1 MNFDQ
6 ENINE
11 ENKIWEYNDDD
22 KKNEIDID
30 KNDSSDIDDS
40 KSQILDSFCED
51 GFTPKAEDIY
61 DLNLIKIIN
70 GKIITT
76 KTNITI
82 SKWFENFILFIVIV
96 NSITLIFNSPLQD
109 PNSKFGEAMSY
120 LDMVFTI
127 IFTIEATMK
136 IIAMGF
142 FSNGMPGING
152 YIMDGWNILDFW
164 IVVLS
169 LVDLIFTLST
179 DGNSTSDDLKSLK
192 ALRAFRALRPLR
204 VISRNEGLKLV
215 VNTLFASIPALK
227 NVLMVI
233 LLILLIFAIMGVNF
247 FKGTFYYC
255 SLSSSYTQSQTNA
268 ILNNVI
274 TKSDCIA
281 AGGTWKN
288 QDENFDNVFESML
301 SVFQM
306 MTTEGW
312 TTVMYSG
319 MDAKGYEM
327 QPKRNSQVFF
337 CLYYVV

>member
-1 MNFDQ
+1 M
-6 ENINE
+6 
-11 ENKIWEYNDDD
+11 
-22 KKNEIDID
+22 
-30 KNDSSDIDDS
+30 
-40 KSQILDSFCED
+40 
-51 GFTPKAEDIY
+51 
-61 DLNLIKIIN
+61 
-70 GKIITT
+70 
-76 KTNITI
+76 
-82 SKWFENFILFIVIV
+82 
-96 NSITLIFNSPLQD
+96 
-109 PNSKFGEAMSY
+109 
-120 LDMVFTI
+120 
-127 IFTIEATMK
+127 
-136 IIAMGF
+136 
-142 FSNGMPGING
+142 
-152 YIMDGWNILDFW
+152 
-164 IVVLS
+164 LS

-227 NVLMVI
+227 NVLLVI

-255 SLSSSYTQSQTNA
+255 SLSSSYTQSQSNA

-274 TKSDCIA
+274 TKSDCIT

-288 QDENFDNVFESML
+288 QDQNFDNVFESML

-327 QPKRNSQVFF
+327 QPKRNSQAFF
-337 CLYYVV
+337 CLYYVVFMIVADLFLMNLFVGVIIDNFNKIKEQNDVGGIFVTESQRNWIEIQHTMLSKTLIKKSKIPKNKFKRFFFQIQNHKYFDYTIT